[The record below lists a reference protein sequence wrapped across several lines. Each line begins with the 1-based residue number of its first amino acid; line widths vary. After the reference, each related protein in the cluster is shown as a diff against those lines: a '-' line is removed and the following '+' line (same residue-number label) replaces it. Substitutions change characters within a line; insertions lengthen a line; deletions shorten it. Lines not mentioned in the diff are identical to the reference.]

1 VNLRDIL
8 IDTDIGDD
16 IDDAYALALALKSP
30 ELSLRAVTTVFG
42 NVKIRTKLA
51 LKLLKT
57 FGREDIPVAEGIG
70 KPFLEKT
77 FRSQAAWEVPN
88 QAAVLAKDEP
98 LQRPSEKHAVDLII
112 STVMNARKEV
122 TIVPIGAL
130 TNIAAAIIQEPR
142 IVDKANL
149 VVMGGYASK
158 PLSEHNIRCDPEAA
172 KMVFESGIKTI
183 MVGLDVT
190 LRCALTEE
198 NVKTLKNRGL
208 ATTSLLADMTEAW
221 RKVVGKN
228 QWPILHDPLAVAVCF
243 DPTLVKTQSKLVYVE
258 TRGEFTRGFT
268 VASDSENSNVQVCVD
283 VDSKR
288 FIKVFMDRVVT

>member
-1 VNLRDIL
+1 MNLRDIL

-30 ELSLRAVTTVFG
+30 ELNLKAVTTVFG

-77 FRSQAAWEVPN
+77 FRSQATLETPN
-88 QAAVLAKDEP
+88 QAIVLAKDEP
-98 LQRPSEKHAVDLII
+98 LPRPSEKHAVDLII

-122 TIVPIGAL
+122 TVVPIGAL
-130 TNIAAAIIQEPR
+130 TNVAAAVIKEPKII
-142 IVDKANL
+142 DKANL
-149 VVMGGYASK
+149 AVMGGYVSK
-158 PLSEHNIRCDPEAA
+158 PLAEHNIRCDPEAA
-172 KMVFESGIKTI
+172 KIVFESGIKII

-190 LRCALTEE
+190 LRCTLTEE
-198 NVKTLKNRGL
+198 DVKTLKNRGL
-208 ATTSLLADMTEAW
+208 ATTNLLAAMTEAW
-221 RKVVGKN
+221 RKGRTH
-228 QWPILHDPLAVAVCF
+228 WPILHDPLAVATCF
-243 DPTLVKTQSKLVYVE
+243 DPTLVKTQSKLVGVE

-283 VDSKR
+283 VDFKR
-288 FIKVFMDRVVT
+288 FIKVFMDRIMI

>member
-1 VNLRDIL
+1 LRDVL

-30 ELSLRAVTTVFG
+30 ELNLKAVTTVFG

-77 FRSQAAWEVPN
+77 FRSQAAREMPN
-88 QAAVLAKDEP
+88 QAVVLAKGEP
-98 LQRPSEKHAVDLII
+98 LQKPSEKHAVDLII
-112 STVMNARKEV
+112 STVMNVRKKV

-130 TNIAAAIIQEPR
+130 TNVAAAIIQEPR

-149 VVMGGYASK
+149 VVMGGCVSK
-158 PLSEHNIRCDPEAA
+158 PLAEHNIRCDPEAA
-172 KMVFESGIKTI
+172 KMVFESGIKIT

-190 LRCALTEE
+190 LKCVLTEE
-198 NVKTLKNRGL
+198 DVKTLKNRGL
-208 ATTSLLADMTEAW
+208 ATTNLLADMTEAW
-221 RKVVGKN
+221 RKGRTH
-228 QWPILHDPLAVAVCF
+228 WPILHDPLAVAVCF
-243 DPTLVKTQSKLVYVE
+243 DPTLMKTQPRLVGVE

-268 VASDSENSNVQVCVD
+268 VTSNSENSNIQVCVD

-288 FIKVFMDRVVT
+288 FIKVFMNRILS

>member
-1 VNLRDIL
+1 VNLREIL

-30 ELSLRAVTTVFG
+30 ELNLKAVTTVFG

-57 FGREDIPVAEGIG
+57 FGREDIPVADGIG
-70 KPFLEKT
+70 KTFLEKT
-77 FRSQAAWEVPN
+77 FRSQAAWEMPN
-88 QAAVLAKDEP
+88 QAVVLAKDEP
-98 LQRPSEKHAVDLII
+98 LQKPSEKHAVDLMI

-130 TNIAAAIIQEPR
+130 TNVAAAIIKEPN

-149 VVMGGYASK
+149 VVMGGCVSK
-158 PLSEHNIRCDPEAA
+158 PMAEHNIRCDPEAA
-172 KMVFESGIKTI
+172 KMVFESGIKI
-183 MVGLDVT
+183 VMVGLDVT
-190 LRCALTEE
+190 LRCGLTKED
-198 NVKTLKNRGL
+198 VKTLKNRGL
-208 ATTSLLADMTEAW
+208 ATTNLLADMTEAW
-221 RKVVGKN
+221 RKGRAH
-228 QWPILHDPLAVAVCF
+228 WPILHDPLAVAVCF
-243 DPTLVKTQSKLVYVE
+243 DPTLVKTKSKLVSVE
-258 TRGEFTRGFT
+258 TCGEFTRGFT

-288 FIKVFMDRVVT
+288 FIKVFMDRIMT

>member
-1 VNLRDIL
+1 LRDIL

-30 ELSLRAVTTVFG
+30 ELNLKAVTTVFG

-57 FGREDIPVAEGIG
+57 FGREEIPVAEGIG

-77 FRSQAAWEVPN
+77 FRSQAALETPN
-88 QAAVLAKDEP
+88 QAVVLAKDEP
-98 LQRPSEKHAVDLII
+98 LQKPSEKHAVDLIV
-112 STVMNARKEV
+112 STVMNARKDV

-130 TNIAAAIIQEPR
+130 TNVAAAIIKEPK

-149 VVMGGYASK
+149 AAMGGYISK
-158 PLSEHNIRCDPEAA
+158 PLAEHNIRCDPEAA
-172 KMVFESGIKTI
+172 KMVFESGIKIT

-198 NVKTLKNRGL
+198 DVKTLKNRGL
-208 ATTSLLADMTEAW
+208 ATTNLLVNMTEAW
-221 RKVVGKN
+221 RKGRTY
-228 QWPILHDPLAVAVCF
+228 WPILHDPLAVAVCF
-243 DPTLVKTQSKLVYVE
+243 DPTLVKTEAKLVCVE

-268 VASDSENSNVQVCVD
+268 VASDSENSNVQACVD
-283 VDSKR
+283 VDSER
-288 FIKVFMDRVVT
+288 FIKVFMDRIMA